1 MWCYFVF
8 VLQLDFSGA
17 SVCVF
22 LELLPQQH
30 ELLQAESRL
39 HRRGQRRLVT
49 TYFLL
54 SRCGPS
60 AAATCGVST
69 SARASALARSSVS
82 GISNS
87 ETELECDEANMK
99 SSAEQQDD
107 LQSPLT
113 TPFSSYRS
121 SRQTLQK
128 TRTPCKSFRKELKKC
143 VMQLL
148 REAEATEEAAWH
160 RIRQQSALVQRTIDG
175 PLAKLSHFE
184 ETQQPQQE
192 EGQYPQCRRQMV
204 PRLER
209 VGHSL
214 TADGEQQQQEQR
226 QNPSHHQV
234 QEQEGLM
241 ATGLNFST
249 DSIPQEASV
258 DSVTANSSNV
268 SLSSLPQPLQRPQ
281 CLLESLSGPPGPSD
295 VAKRIRFRV
304 SKYTQRLHAFTNA
317 TSSPLGVSFSR
328 AELVNSRTIYCPTEQ
343 KQDQHQLLP
352 QQQGRLGDCTNDYA
366 MKCAREAAR
375 QYMELFRLLSSFE
388 QRRVREMA
396 LTVRDLHVYLQSR
409 HRIQQKCGGIADS
422 EVGFDKADVGRRGNE
437 SPQQQEGVLVTA
449 TLLPR
454 HTTDPLLLLQ
464 SAAQQQEHQRVRD
477 PASIQGSGDGIF
489 SERIVET
496 SPRCRSSVA
505 SCNARRGS
513 AESSGM
519 ASEIDNDPERDIVS
533 SRYFCRQMG
542 KSLPKKIFRRDG
554 RNQSGSA
561 RLPGETASSGVNAGI
576 CSRVVLVPVILSTN
590 KTAGIASQSG
600 GVYRHLQP
608 FSVELKKVLCVSC
621 MKPISAVST
630 TRTFLQVRELEDFN
644 KSSGKSVSLSQPQ
657 PGGAHA
663 GIAGS
668 ESISAD
674 ERNNRERLQSS
685 QFTCSQHAP
694 PQTARSY
701 TETSRLQTGVETV
714 TAPQNF
720 AIDGRQHWLIR
731 CSEQDL
737 TCCGR
742 CADAYSARR
751 RRRALRRQV
760 NRDLCAP

>member
-1 MWCYFVF
+1 M
-8 VLQLDFSGA
+8 LQLDFSGA

-60 AAATCGVST
+60 AAVACGVST
-69 SARASALARSSVS
+69 SARASALSRSSVS

-87 ETELECDEANMK
+87 ETELECGEANME
-99 SSAEQQDD
+99 SSAEEQDD
-107 LQSPLT
+107 LQSPPT
-113 TPFSSYRS
+113 TPFSSYRN

-128 TRTPCKSFRKELKKC
+128 THIPCKSFRTELKKC

-148 REAEATEEAAWH
+148 REAEVTEEAAWH

-175 PLAKLSHFE
+175 PLAKLSQFE

-192 EGQYPQCRRQMV
+192 EGQHHQYRRQML
-204 PRLER
+204 PRLEH

-214 TADGEQQQQEQR
+214 TVDGDKQQQEQR
-226 QNPSHHQV
+226 QNPSHHEV

-241 ATGLNFST
+241 TTGLNFST
-249 DSIPQEASV
+249 DSILQKASV
-258 DSVTANSSNV
+258 DSVTADPPNI
-268 SLSSLPQPLQRPQ
+268 SLSSLRQPLQRPQ
-281 CLLESLSGPPGPSD
+281 GLLESLSGPSGPSD
-295 VAKRIRFRV
+295 AAKRIRFRV
-304 SKYTQRLHAFTNA
+304 SKYTQRLHAFSDA

-328 AELVNSRTIYCPTEQ
+328 AELGNSRTIHCPTEQ
-343 KQDQHQLLP
+343 KLDQHQLLP
-352 QQQGRLGDCTNDYA
+352 QQQGRLGDCANDYG
-366 MKCAREAAR
+366 MRCTREAAR

-388 QRRVREMA
+388 QRKVREMP
-396 LTVRDLHVYLQSR
+396 LTVRDLHVYLESR
-409 HRIQQKCGGIADS
+409 HRIQQQGVGIADS
-422 EVGFDKADVGRRGNE
+422 EVGFDKGDVGRRGNE
-437 SPQQQEGVLVTA
+437 SSHQKEGVPVTA

-464 SAAQQQEHQRVRD
+464 SAAQQQEQQQVRD
-477 PASIQGSGDGIF
+477 PASIQGSGDGNF
-489 SERIVET
+489 SERNVET
-496 SPRCRSSVA
+496 SPRGRSSGV

-519 ASEIDNDPERDIVS
+519 ASEIDDDPERAIVS
-533 SRYFCRQMG
+533 SRYFFSQMG
-542 KSLPKKIFRRDG
+542 KPVPKQIFRRDG
-554 RNQSGSA
+554 SDQSGST
-561 RLPGETASSGVNAGI
+561 RLPGGTASSGVNAGT

-630 TRTFLQVRELEDFN
+630 TRTFLQVRELENFSS
-644 KSSGKSVSLSQPQ
+644 SSGKSVSLSQPQ
-657 PGGAHA
+657 PSGAHA
-663 GIAGS
+663 GIAES
-668 ESISAD
+668 ESISAN
-674 ERNNRERLQSS
+674 EGNNRERLLSS

-694 PQTARSY
+694 SQTARSY
-701 TETSRLQTGVETV
+701 AKISRMQTGVEIV

-720 AIDGRQHWLIR
+720 ANDGRHHWLIR

-760 NRDLCAP
+760 N